1 MNRRPTESG
10 PSARPWFVHDFTHAL
25 GSRTPDAAEVTIS
38 CAHPGSITV
47 AYMGNGL
54 TGTIGEARANARRIV
69 HAVNVYDDLV
79 AALKLAKVY
88 AEQAV
93 PFVTPAKR
101 DLALIVAAL
110 AKARAKT

>member
-1 MNRRPTESG
+1 MQQRSRFPAPILVHHRRLHG
-10 PSARPWFVHDFTHAL
+10 QRADRHD
-25 GSRTPDAAEVTIS
+25 R
-38 CAHPGSITV
+38 
-47 AYMGNGL
+47 
-54 TGTIGEARANARRIV
+54 EARANARRIV